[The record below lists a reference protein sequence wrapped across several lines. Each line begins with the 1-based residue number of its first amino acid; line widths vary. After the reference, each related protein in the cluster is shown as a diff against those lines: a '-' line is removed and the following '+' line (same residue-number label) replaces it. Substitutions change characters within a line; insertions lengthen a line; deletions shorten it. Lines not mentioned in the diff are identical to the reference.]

1 MLLDRE
7 AGLRHSPGEA
17 LRRRGSSEVKTD
29 NRNFMEYKNA
39 EHLIRKL
46 SVLSKTDAT
55 KKLTEFYAKAR
66 FRIQGDDFRAQY
78 TDGGDDGGIDF
89 CHSEDATYFIFQTKF
104 AGSSKRVS
112 ESEILDEL
120 RKLKNTLTKENPNRK
135 AADFVNSLKRE
146 TGNRATFLEILWLT
160 TNIVEQSVKDAVQ
173 RNLDVWR
180 KANNWTLGIDFV
192 VIDKHALDSVIYDV
206 QHEFIPYTGKKVLRL
221 EAGQWMQT
229 LGEDT
234 NVYSVVCT
242 VEVNDLLKWFRNSDN
257 VKCFLQKNVREFLG
271 EGKIAKGI
279 VRSYLESPAWF
290 WYKHNGVIIFA
301 DNLSIDESKRELT
314 LRNPQV
320 VNGGQTLSALFL
332 AYDKHGRL
340 DSTAKV
346 LVRVYRLPYE
356 NTETYQRSIE
366 IIAAL
371 NSQNKIAAS
380 DLHSTDPRQIRI
392 EHLLNIVGDG
402 YGYIRKR
409 SVDSKP
415 SKTHISMR
423 SLALPYYVCK
433 RNVAHEGVR
442 GNVEELFEEQSKYD
456 EVFNEPAIN
465 RELKAGHV
473 VLNYVTVWAID
484 HLLRKIEL
492 PQRDAEYHQY
502 SRWFVL
508 ADVYRKLSDWK
519 QNRFTLP
526 WEQWSGFLTSPRFE
540 TAVTQYS
547 RLMFKTAREMIPRR
561 EDARDFFRKAETV
574 NRFEGRTRRRY
585 FDVLLKKA
593 NRQFERENMSH

>member
-1 MLLDRE
+1 
-7 AGLRHSPGEA
+7 
-17 LRRRGSSEVKTD
+17 
-29 NRNFMEYKNA
+29 MEYKNA

-46 SVLSKTDAT
+46 SVLSKTDGT

-66 FRIQGDDFRAQY
+66 FRIRADDFRQQF
-78 TDGGDDGGIDF
+78 TDGSDDGGIDF
-89 CHSEDATYFIFQTKF
+89 YHCEDSTYFIFQSKF
-104 AGSSKRVS
+104 TGSPKRIS

-120 RKLKNTLTKENPNRK
+120 RKIKNTLTKENPNRR
-135 AADFVNSLKRE
+135 AADFVNSLKRD
-146 TGNRATFLEILWLT
+146 TANKTTFLEILWLT
-160 TNIVEQSVKDAVQ
+160 TNIVEQSVRDAVQ
-173 RNLDVWR
+173 RNLDEWR
-180 KANNWTLGIDFV
+180 KANKWSLGIDFV
-192 VIDKHALDSVIYDV
+192 VIDKYALDSVIYDV
-206 QHEFIPYTGKKVLRL
+206 QHEFVPYTGKKVLKL
-221 EAGQWMQT
+221 EAGQWMET
-229 LGEDT
+229 LWEDT
-234 NVYSVVCT
+234 NVYTVVCT

-257 VKCFLQKNVREFLG
+257 VRCFLQKNVREFLG
-271 EGKIAKGI
+271 EGKITKGI
-279 VRSYLESPAWF
+279 AKSYLESPAWF

-346 LVRVYRLPYE
+346 LVRIYRLPYE
-356 NTETYQRSIE
+356 DTETYRRSIE

-380 DLHSTDPRQIRI
+380 DLRSTDPRQVRL
-392 EHLLNIVGDG
+392 EQLLATVGDG

-409 SVDSKP
+409 STDSKA
-415 SKTHISMR
+415 SKFQISMR
-423 SLALPYYVCK
+423 NLALPYYVCK

-456 EVFNEPAIN
+456 EVFNESAIN

-473 VLNYVTVWAID
+473 VLSHVTVWAID
-484 HLLRKIEL
+484 QLLRSIEL
-492 PQRDAEYHQY
+492 PQRDAEYWQY

-519 QNRFTLP
+519 QNRFALP
-526 WEQWSGFLTSPRFE
+526 WQQWIAFLNSYRFE
-540 TAVTQYS
+540 TAVTNYS
-547 RLMFKTAREMIPRR
+547 RVIFRTAREMIPQR
-561 EDARDFFRKAETV
+561 EDARDFFRKAETSSK
-574 NRFEGRTRRRY
+574 FAGRTRRRH
-585 FDVLLKKA
+585 FDALLSKA
-593 NRQFERENMSH
+593 YRQFENENLSHE